1 MNIYL
6 LSMAPGLDLTP
17 WERERFTSFFFYTP
31 ANHPYL
37 HSFPTRRSSDLAPGP
52 AGGPSDAFAD
62 LSQPGPNRGG
72 INHYFFRDRKSTR
85 LNSSHRCI
93 SYAVF
98 CLKKKNMFHAQPYG
112 DVQGLFALV
121 VVHLSGLASL

>member
-72 INHYFFRDRKSTR
+72 INHYFFSWAT
-85 LNSSHRCI
+85 S
-93 SYAVF
+93 
-98 CLKKKNMFHAQPYG
+98 
-112 DVQGLFALV
+112 ALACAAFGP
-121 VVHLSGLASL
+121 SGASLV